1 MQLIDVDD
9 DDVNGERGGGRK
21 GSAGGGRRER
31 LTDVVFRQALRKFDQ
46 KVLLECVVKSVLCSK
61 ECTV

>member
-21 GSAGGGRRER
+21 GSAGRGRRER
-31 LTDVVFRQALRKFDQ
+31 LTDVVFRQTLRKFDQ
-46 KVLLECVVKSVLCSK
+46 KVLLEC
-61 ECTV
+61 TV